1 MNTSVDNRSCHKSTS
16 SARVRAAS
24 REVRGAVTAL
34 ATVAALSTIV
44 TGCHDR
50 DEAPAAHTVGRSA
63 PLCISRSSGPTPLRR
78 LTRSEYGR
86 TLRDLIG
93 PGLVD
98 TSSLPPD
105 EQALGFDNNADVLG
119 TSDLLVEQTAALAEQ
134 ASAAV
139 IQNLGRFLPCA
150 SASTTADSDCAV
162 SFIRDFGRLVWRRPL
177 EPAELTAL
185 GAVLAAGQTQG
196 VAGTGTGTGQ
206 TNVGFAEGIGRA
218 VEVLLESP
226 QFLYRI
232 ELGVAAGPV
241 VTPGLAPAVASDLAG
256 AVPLSPYE
264 TATRLSYLIWGSTP
278 DESLLTA
285 AEQGRLALPEDL
297 SREAQRL
304 LADPRAHEVTA
315 AFHAGWLGLSR
326 LDQLDKDRVVYP
338 TFDLA
343 LRDDFRTET
352 SRFID
357 EVIWNREGTLSA
369 LLSARYSFVDSRLA
383 DFYGV
388 SYPGT
393 GDFVEVGLG
402 SANRAGLLTQ
412 ASILAAYAKAN
423 QSSPVHRGRFVREQL
438 LCTTPPPPP
447 SNIEIRPPTLDPRLT
462 TRDRFAAHTADPFCA
477 TCHSLL
483 DPIGFGFEHY
493 DGLGHWRQTESG
505 LAIDAQGLLTGTDSD
520 GPFDGA
526 VALADRLARSPE
538 VQRCY
543 VTQWFRFGY
552 GRSETTDD
560 ACTLASLMD
569 GAAATGGDVRKLM
582 VALTQTDAFRYRRAP
597 EVTSP

>member
-1 MNTSVDNRSCHKSTS
+1 V
-16 SARVRAAS
+16 
-24 REVRGAVTAL
+24 
-34 ATVAALSTIV
+34 
-44 TGCHDR
+44 
-50 DEAPAAHTVGRSA
+50 
-63 PLCISRSSGPTPLRR
+63 
-78 LTRSEYGR
+78 
-86 TLRDLIG
+86 
-93 PGLVD
+93 
-98 TSSLPPD
+98 
-105 EQALGFDNNADVLG
+105 
-119 TSDLLVEQTAALAEQ
+119 ALAEQ

-139 IQNLGRFLPCA
+139 VQDLGRFLPCA
-150 SASTTADSDCAV
+150 GGGGGGGGGGGTTADPDCAV
-162 SFIRDFGRLVWRRPL
+162 SFIRDFGRRAWRRPL
-177 EPAELTAL
+177 EPAEITAL
-185 GAVLAAGQTQG
+185 GGVFTAGQADGGFAAGQTNVGLAAGQTD
-196 VAGTGTGTGQ
+196 A
-206 TNVGFAEGIGRA
+206 GFAEGIGRV

-226 QFLYRI
+226 QFFYRI
-232 ELGVAAGPV
+232 ELGVAAGPA
-241 VTPGLAPAVASDLAG
+241 VTPGLTPVVASDLAG

-438 LCTTPPPPP
+438 FCTTPPPPP

-462 TRDRFAAHTADPFCA
+462 TRDRFAAHTADPLCA

-505 LAIDAQGLLTGTDSD
+505 LPIDAQGLLTGTDSD

-569 GAAATGGDVRKLM
+569 GSAATGGDVRKLM